1 MMVRQAHHRLRKLFL
16 SFKKTGIDALLV
28 SSWANVRYLSG
39 FKNDESWALVSPKG
53 RVFITDS
60 RYVEQ
65 ARKEAEG
72 FEVIVRD
79 KKSVTEI
86 VADCT
91 RRWKVK
97 KLGFEAPSV
106 TYSFFA
112 ALAKSVG
119 KDKVVP
125 TSNLVESLRIFKD
138 AGEIT
143 LLRRSA
149 EIAVKGYHY
158 VRQAARPGM
167 RERDAQGRLEYYTK
181 TLGST
186 KPSFDI
192 IIAAGARSSMPH
204 CQTNETRMRNNDIVL
219 VDMGVVYDGYCS
231 DLTRCFFLGK
241 ISPLHKKIH
250 DLVWEAQ
257 RAGIRKAAPGV
268 ACREVDEASRSV
280 IRKHGYGDFFGHST
294 GHGVGLEIHEAPG
307 VSGTSDTVLKPGMV
321 ITVEPGVYLPGKFG
335 VRIEDMVLIKD
346 KGNEVLT
353 RGLDK

>member
-1 MMVRQAHHRLRKLFL
+1 MNLRLKKLFS
-16 SFKKTGIDALLV
+16 SFNKAGVDGLLV
-28 SSWANVRYLSG
+28 SSWPNVRYLSG
-39 FKNDESWALVSPKG
+39 FKNDESWVLVSPKG

-65 ARKEAEG
+65 ARKEARG
-72 FEVIVRD
+72 FEVVLRD
-79 KKSVTEI
+79 RKSVTEI
-86 VADCT
+86 VADYA
-91 RRWKVK
+91 RKWKLK
-97 KLGFEAPSV
+97 KLGFEAPVV

-112 ALAKSVG
+112 ALAKRVG

-125 TSNLVESLRIFKD
+125 TADLVESLRILKD
-138 AGEIT
+138 PSEVS
-143 LLRRSA
+143 LLRKSA
-149 EIAVKGYHY
+149 QIAVKGYHY
-158 VRQAARPGM
+158 VRQTARPGM

-192 IIAAGARSSMPH
+192 IIASSAGSSMPH
-204 CQTNETRMRNNDIVL
+204 YQTNETRMKNNDIVL

-241 ISPLHKKIH
+241 MSPLQKKIH
-250 DLVWEAQ
+250 SIVWEAQ
-257 RAGIRKAAPGV
+257 RAGIKKAAPGV
-268 ACREVDEASRSV
+268 TCAEVDEASRSV
-280 IRKHGYGDFFGHST
+280 IRKYGYADLFGHST

-307 VSGTSDTVLKPGMV
+307 VSTHSDTVLKPGMV
-321 ITVEPGVYLPGKFG
+321 ITVEPGIYLPGKFG